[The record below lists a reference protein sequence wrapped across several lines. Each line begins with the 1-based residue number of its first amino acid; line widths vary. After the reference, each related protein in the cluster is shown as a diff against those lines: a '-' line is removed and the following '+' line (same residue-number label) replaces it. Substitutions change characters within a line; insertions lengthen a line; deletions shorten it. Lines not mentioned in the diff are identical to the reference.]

1 MQRLFHPKSK
11 PFHMKK
17 IMILMTLAIGFLGA
31 CKQAPSKPVLT
42 SGINLANL
50 DTTANPVDDFYQYA
64 CGGWMK
70 RHPLSPEYARFG
82 TFDQLAEDNQVRLRD
97 LVTELAA
104 KQNTP
109 GSIPDK
115 IATLYKLGMDS
126 LKLQQQGAVPLKPW
140 LQSIANL
147 KTKPELQKELIV
159 LEKSGIMPFFTVYA
173 EADNSNSKMTIATVN
188 QGGLGIGDR
197 DYYLE
202 NDPHMKDIRA
212 KYVDLMTRLF
222 TLSGYADMVHQ
233 PAAKLANDVMNIE
246 TQLAKAS
253 WDRVTL
259 RDPHK
264 NFNKM
269 EVKQLVS
276 LAPDFDFQHFFSGI
290 GAPQVQSLNVGQPS
304 FFKAANTLFNTSSPE
319 AVKAYYA
326 WTLINSASPY
336 LSDDFANANFDFYGK
351 TLSGR
356 QEMRPRWKRVISS
369 INEALG
375 EALGQMYVAKY
386 FPPAAKDRMIQLVKN
401 LQNAFAERIQKADW
415 MSQATK
421 DTAINKLYAIHI
433 KIGYPDKWRDY
444 SGLPILNDS
453 YFADI
458 MRSRQFEMNYI
469 INKIDKPTDV
479 NEWQMTPQTVN
490 AYYNPTTNE
499 ICFPAA
505 ILQPPFFQQDA
516 DNAANYGAIG
526 VVIGHEMTHGFDDQG
541 RQFDKNGNLKD
552 WWTPQDAKNFTE
564 RAAILSNWFS
574 GIEVAPNVHANG
586 PFTLGENIADNGGLH
601 IAFLA
606 MENALK
612 KGQVNPN
619 KMDGFTP
626 EQRFFLAY
634 ATVWAGNIRPEE
646 ILRRTKEDPHSLG
659 KWRVD
664 GALPQIEAFI
674 KAFNVKPGDKM
685 YLADDKQAHIW

>member
-1 MQRLFHPKSK
+1 MS
-11 PFHMKK
+11 
-17 IMILMTLAIGFLGA
+17 LAVGLLA
-31 CKQAPSKPVLT
+31 SCKQAPKQVLT
-42 SGINLANL
+42 SGIDMSNL
-50 DTTANPVDDFYQYA
+50 DTTANPVNDFYQYA
-64 CGGWMK
+64 DGGWIK
-70 RHPLSPEYARFG
+70 KHPLTAEYARFG
-82 TFDQLAEDNQVRLRD
+82 TFDQLAEDNQVRLKD
-97 LVTELAA
+97 LVTGLAA
-104 KQNTP
+104 KQNTA

-126 LKLQQQGAVPLKPW
+126 VKLQQQGAAPIKPW
-140 LQSIANL
+140 LESIAKLSNKKDL
-147 KTKPELQKELIV
+147 QNELVTLQKN
-159 LEKSGIMPFFTVYA
+159 GIMPFFDLYA
-173 EADNSNSKMTIATVN
+173 EADNSNSKMTIASIN

-212 KYVDLMTRLF
+212 KYIDLMTRLF

-233 PAAKLANDVMNIE
+233 PAAKLAGDVMKIE
-246 TQLAKAS
+246 TSLAKAS

-269 EVKQLVS
+269 EVKQLVA
-276 LAPDFDFQHFFSGI
+276 LAPDFDFQNYFQAI
-290 GAPQVQSLNVGQPS
+290 GVPQVKMLNVGQPT
-304 FFKAANTLFNTSSPE
+304 FFKSADVIFKSATPD
-319 AVKAYYA
+319 AIKAYYA
-326 WTLINSASPY
+326 WNLINSAAPY
-336 LSDDFANANFDFYGK
+336 LSDDFGNANFDFYGK

-369 INEALG
+369 INGSLG
-375 EALGQMYVAKY
+375 EALGQMYVAQY
-386 FPPAAKDRMIQLVKN
+386 FPPAAKQRMVQLVKN
-401 LQNAFAERIQKADW
+401 LQNAFAERIQKASW

-421 DTAINKLYAIHI
+421 DTAIAKLYAIHI

-444 SGLPILNDS
+444 SKLPILNDS

-458 MRSRQFEMNYI
+458 MRSRLFEMNYI

-505 ILQPPFFQQDA
+505 ILQPPFFQQNA
-516 DNAANYGAIG
+516 DDAANYGAIG

-541 RQFDKNGNLKD
+541 RQFDKNGNLKN
-552 WWTPQDAKNFTE
+552 WWTAQDAKNFTE
-564 RAAILSNWFS
+564 RADVLSKWFS
-574 GIEVAPNVHANG
+574 SIQVAPNTFGNG
-586 PFTLGENIADNGGLH
+586 AFTLGENLADNGGLH
-601 IAFLA
+601 ISFLA
-606 MENALK
+606 MQNALK
-612 KGQVNPN
+612 KGQINPN

-634 ATVWAGNIRPEE
+634 ATVWAGNIRPQE
-646 ILRRTKEDPHSLG
+646 ILRLTKEDPHSLG

-664 GALPQIEAFI
+664 GALPNIEAFQ

-685 YLADDKQAHIW
+685 YLPADKQAIIW

>member
-1 MQRLFHPKSK
+1 MS
-11 PFHMKK
+11 
-17 IMILMTLAIGFLGA
+17 LAIGLLA
-31 CKQAPSKPVLT
+31 SCKQAPKQVLT
-42 SGINLANL
+42 SGIDMSNL
-50 DTTANPVDDFYQYA
+50 DTTANPVNDFYQYA
-64 CGGWMK
+64 DGGWIK
-70 RHPLSPEYARFG
+70 KHPLTAEYARFG
-82 TFDQLAEDNQVRLRD
+82 TFDQLAEDNQVRLKD
-97 LVTELAA
+97 LVTGLAA

-115 IATLYKLGMDS
+115 IAMLYNLGMDS
-126 LKLQQQGAVPLKPW
+126 VKLQQQGAAPLKPW
-140 LQSIANL
+140 LESIAKLSNKKDL
-147 KTKPELQKELIV
+147 QNELVTLQKN
-159 LEKSGIMPFFTVYA
+159 GIMPFFDLYA
-173 EADNSNSKMTIATVN
+173 EADNSNSKMTIASIN

-212 KYVDLMTRLF
+212 KYIDLMIRLF

-233 PAAKLANDVMNIE
+233 PAAKLAGDVMKIE
-246 TQLAKAS
+246 TSLAKVS

-269 EVKQLVS
+269 EVKQLVA
-276 LAPDFDFQHFFSGI
+276 LAPDFDFQNYFQAVGV
-290 GAPQVQSLNVGQPS
+290 PQVKMLNVGQPT
-304 FFKAANTLFNTSSPE
+304 FFKSADAIFKSSTPD
-319 AVKAYYA
+319 AIKAYYA
-326 WTLINSASPY
+326 WNLINSAAPY
-336 LSDDFANANFDFYGK
+336 LSDDFGNANFDFYGK

-369 INEALG
+369 INGSLG
-375 EALGQMYVAKY
+375 EALGQMYVAQY
-386 FPPAAKDRMIQLVKN
+386 FPPAAKQRMVQLVKN
-401 LQNAFAERIQKADW
+401 LQNAFAERIQKANW

-421 DTAINKLYAIHI
+421 DTAIAKLYAIHI

-444 SGLPILNDS
+444 SKLPILNDS

-458 MRSRQFEMNYI
+458 MRSRLFEMNYI

-516 DNAANYGAIG
+516 DDAANYGAIG

-541 RQFDKNGNLKD
+541 RQFDKNGNLKN
-552 WWTPQDAKNFTE
+552 WWTTQDAKNFTE
-564 RAAILSNWFS
+564 RADVLSKWFS
-574 GIEVAPNVHANG
+574 SIQVAPNTFGNG
-586 PFTLGENIADNGGLH
+586 AFTLGENLADNGGLH
-601 IAFLA
+601 ISFLA
-606 MENALK
+606 MQNALK
-612 KGQVNPN
+612 KGQINPN

-634 ATVWAGNIRPEE
+634 ATVWAGNIRPQE
-646 ILRRTKEDPHSLG
+646 ILRLTKEDPHSLG

-664 GALPQIEAFI
+664 GALPNIEAFQ

-685 YLADDKQAHIW
+685 YLPADKQAIIW

>member
-1 MQRLFHPKSK
+1 MS
-11 PFHMKK
+11 
-17 IMILMTLAIGFLGA
+17 LAIGLLA
-31 CKQAPSKPVLT
+31 SCKQAPKQVLT
-42 SGINLANL
+42 SGIDMSNL
-50 DTTANPVDDFYQYA
+50 DTTANPVNDFYQYA
-64 CGGWMK
+64 DGGWMK
-70 RHPLSPEYARFG
+70 KHPLTAEYARFG
-82 TFDQLAEDNQVRLRD
+82 TFDQLAEDNQVRLKD

-126 LKLQQQGAVPLKPW
+126 VKLQQQGAAPIKPW
-140 LQSIANL
+140 LESIAKLSNKKDL
-147 KTKPELQKELIV
+147 QNELVTLQKN
-159 LEKSGIMPFFTVYA
+159 GIMPFFDLYA
-173 EADNSNSKMTIATVN
+173 EADNSNSKMTIASIN

-212 KYVDLMTRLF
+212 KYIDLMTRLF

-233 PAAKLANDVMNIE
+233 PAAKLAADVMKIE
-246 TQLAKAS
+246 TSLAKAS

-269 EVKQLVS
+269 EVKQLVA
-276 LAPDFDFQHFFSGI
+276 LAPDFDFQNYFQAVGV
-290 GAPQVQSLNVGQPS
+290 PQVKMLNVGQPT
-304 FFKAANTLFNTSSPE
+304 FFKSADAIFKSATPD
-319 AVKAYYA
+319 AIKAYYA
-326 WTLINSASPY
+326 WNLINSAAPY
-336 LSDDFANANFDFYGK
+336 LSDDFGNANFDFYGK

-369 INEALG
+369 INGSLG
-375 EALGQMYVAKY
+375 EALGQMYVEKY
-386 FPPAAKDRMIQLVKN
+386 FPPSAKQRMVQLVKN
-401 LQNAFAERIQKADW
+401 LQNAFAERIQKASW

-421 DTAINKLYAIHI
+421 DTAIAKLYAIHI

-444 SGLPILNDS
+444 SKLPILNDS

-458 MRSRQFEMNYI
+458 MRSRLFQMNYI

-505 ILQPPFFQQDA
+505 ILQPPFFQQNA
-516 DNAANYGAIG
+516 DDAANYGAIG

-541 RQFDKNGNLKD
+541 RQFDKNGNLKN

-564 RAAILSNWFS
+564 RADVLSKWFS
-574 GIEVAPNVHANG
+574 GIQVAPNTFGNG
-586 PFTLGENIADNGGLH
+586 AFTLGENLADNGGLH
-601 IAFLA
+601 ISFLA

-612 KGQVNPN
+612 KGQINPN

-626 EQRFFLAY
+626 QQRFFLAY
-634 ATVWAGNIRPEE
+634 ATVWAGNIRPQEV
-646 ILRRTKEDPHSLG
+646 LRLTKEDPHSLG

-664 GALPQIEAFI
+664 GALPNIEAFL

-685 YLADDKQAHIW
+685 YLPADKQAIIW

>member
-1 MQRLFHPKSK
+1 MS
-11 PFHMKK
+11 
-17 IMILMTLAIGFLGA
+17 LAIGLLA
-31 CKQAPSKPVLT
+31 SCKQAPKQVLT
-42 SGINLANL
+42 SGIDMSNL
-50 DTTANPVDDFYQYA
+50 DTTANPVNDFYQYA
-64 CGGWMK
+64 DGGWIK
-70 RHPLSPEYARFG
+70 KHPLTAEYARFG
-82 TFDQLAEDNQVRLRD
+82 TFDQLAEDNQVRLKD
-97 LVTELAA
+97 LVTGLAA

-115 IATLYKLGMDS
+115 IAMLYNLGMDS
-126 LKLQQQGAVPLKPW
+126 VKLQQQGAAPLKPW
-140 LQSIANL
+140 LESIAKLSNKKDL
-147 KTKPELQKELIV
+147 QNELVTLQKN
-159 LEKSGIMPFFTVYA
+159 GIMPFFDLYA
-173 EADNSNSKMTIATVN
+173 EADNSNSKMTIASIN

-212 KYVDLMTRLF
+212 KYIDLMTRLF

-233 PAAKLANDVMNIE
+233 PAAKLAGDVMKIE
-246 TQLAKAS
+246 TSLAKVS

-269 EVKQLVS
+269 EVKQLVA
-276 LAPDFDFQHFFSGI
+276 LAPDFDFQNYFQAVGV
-290 GAPQVQSLNVGQPS
+290 PQVKMLNVGQPT
-304 FFKAANTLFNTSSPE
+304 FFKSADAIFKSSTPD
-319 AVKAYYA
+319 AIKAYYA
-326 WTLINSASPY
+326 WNLINSAAPY
-336 LSDDFANANFDFYGK
+336 LSDDFGNANFDFYGK

-369 INEALG
+369 INGSLG
-375 EALGQMYVAKY
+375 EALGQMYVAQY
-386 FPPAAKDRMIQLVKN
+386 FPPAAKQRMVQLVKN
-401 LQNAFAERIQKADW
+401 LQNAFAERIQKANW

-421 DTAINKLYAIHI
+421 DTAIAKLYAIHI

-444 SGLPILNDS
+444 SKLPILNDS

-458 MRSRQFEMNYI
+458 MRSRLFEMNYI

-516 DNAANYGAIG
+516 DDAANYGAIG

-541 RQFDKNGNLKD
+541 RQFDKNGNLKN
-552 WWTPQDAKNFTE
+552 WWTTQDAKNFTE
-564 RAAILSNWFS
+564 RADVLSKWFS
-574 GIEVAPNVHANG
+574 SIQVAPNTFGNG
-586 PFTLGENIADNGGLH
+586 AFTLGENLADNGGLH
-601 IAFLA
+601 ISFLA
-606 MENALK
+606 MQNALK
-612 KGQVNPN
+612 KGQINPN

-634 ATVWAGNIRPEE
+634 ATVWAGNIRPQE
-646 ILRRTKEDPHSLG
+646 ILRLTKEDPHSLG

-664 GALPQIEAFI
+664 GALPNIEAFQ

-685 YLADDKQAHIW
+685 YLPADKQAIIW

>member
-1 MQRLFHPKSK
+1 MSLSVG
-11 PFHMKK
+11 
-17 IMILMTLAIGFLGA
+17 LLAA
-31 CKQAPSKPVLT
+31 CHQAPKKVLT
-42 SGINLANL
+42 SGIDLSNL
-50 DTTANPVDDFYQYA
+50 DTTANPVNDFYQYA
-64 CGGWMK
+64 DGGWIK
-70 RHPLSPEYARFG
+70 KHPLTAEYARFG
-82 TFDQLAEDNQVRLRD
+82 TFDQLAEDNQVRLKD

-104 KQNTP
+104 KQNP
-109 GSIPDK
+109 AGSIPDK

-126 LKLQQQGAVPLKPW
+126 VKLQQQGAAPIKPW
-140 LQSIANL
+140 LESIAKLSNKKDL
-147 KTKPELQKELIV
+147 QNELVTLQKN
-159 LEKSGIMPFFTVYA
+159 GIMPFFDLYA
-173 EADNSNSKMTIATVN
+173 KADNSNSKMTIASIN

-212 KYVDLMTRLF
+212 KYIDLMTRLF

-233 PAAKLANDVMNIE
+233 PAAKLAGDVMKIE
-246 TQLAKAS
+246 TSLAKAS

-269 EVKQLVS
+269 EVKQLVA
-276 LAPDFDFQHFFSGI
+276 LAPDFDFQNYFQAI
-290 GAPQVQSLNVGQPS
+290 GVPQVKMLNVGQPT
-304 FFKAANTLFNTSSPE
+304 FFKSADVIFKSATPD
-319 AVKAYYA
+319 AIKAYYA
-326 WTLINSASPY
+326 WNLINSAAPY
-336 LSDDFANANFDFYGK
+336 LSDDFGNANFDFYGK

-356 QEMRPRWKRVISS
+356 QEMRPRWKRVIST
-369 INEALG
+369 INGSLG
-375 EALGQMYVAKY
+375 EALGQMYVAQY
-386 FPPAAKDRMIQLVKN
+386 FPPAAKQRMVQLVKN
-401 LQNAFAERIQKADW
+401 LQNAFAERIQKASW

-421 DTAINKLYAIHI
+421 DTALAKLYAIHI

-444 SGLPILNDS
+444 SKLPILNDS
-453 YFADI
+453 YFADV
-458 MRSRQFEMNYI
+458 MRSRLFEMNYI
-469 INKIDKPTDV
+469 LNKINKPTDV

-516 DNAANYGAIG
+516 DDAANYGAIG

-541 RQFDKNGNLKD
+541 RQFDKNGNLKN

-564 RAAILSNWFS
+564 RADVLFKWFS
-574 GIEVAPNVHANG
+574 SIQVAPNTYGNG
-586 PFTLGENIADNGGLH
+586 AFTLGENLADNGGLH
-601 IAFLA
+601 ISFLA
-606 MENALK
+606 MQNALK
-612 KGQVNPN
+612 KGQINPN

-634 ATVWAGNIRPEE
+634 ATVWAGNIRPQE
-646 ILRRTKEDPHSLG
+646 ILRLTKEDPHSLG

-664 GALPQIEAFI
+664 GALPNIEAFQ

-685 YLADDKQAHIW
+685 YLSIEKQAVIW

>member
-1 MQRLFHPKSK
+1 
-11 PFHMKK
+11 MKK
-17 IMILMTLAIGFLGA
+17 IMILMSLSIGLLAS
-31 CKQAPSKPVLT
+31 CHQAPKQVLT
-42 SGINLANL
+42 SGIDLSNL
-50 DTTANPVDDFYQYA
+50 DTTANPVNDFYQYA
-64 CGGWMK
+64 DGGWIK
-70 RHPLSPEYARFG
+70 KHPLTAEYARFG
-82 TFDQLAEDNQVRLRD
+82 TFDQLAEDNQVRLKD

-104 KQNTP
+104 KQNTQ

-115 IATLYKLGMDS
+115 IATLYNLGMDS
-126 LKLQQQGAVPLKPW
+126 IKLQQQGAAPIKPW
-140 LQSIANL
+140 LESIAKLNNKKDL
-147 KTKPELQKELIV
+147 QNELVTLQKN
-159 LEKSGIMPFFTVYA
+159 GIMPFFDLYA
-173 EADNSNSKMTIATVN
+173 EADNSNSKMTIASVN

-212 KYVDLMTRLF
+212 KYIDLMTRLF

-233 PAAKLANDVMNIE
+233 PAAKLATDVMNIE

-269 EVKQLVS
+269 EVKQLVT
-276 LAPDFDFQHFFSGI
+276 LAPDFDFQNYFQAI
-290 GAPQVQSLNVGQPS
+290 GVPQVKMLNVGQPT
-304 FFKAANTLFNTSSPE
+304 FFKSADAIFKSATPD
-319 AVKAYYA
+319 AIKAYYA
-326 WTLINSASPY
+326 WNLINSAAPY
-336 LSDDFANANFDFYGK
+336 LSDDFGNASFDFYGK

-369 INEALG
+369 INGSLG

-386 FPPAAKDRMIQLVKN
+386 FPPTAKQRMVQLVKN
-401 LQNAFAERIQKADW
+401 LQNAFAERIQKASW

-421 DTAINKLYAIHI
+421 DTAIAKLYAIHI

-444 SGLPILNDS
+444 SKLPILNDS

-458 MRSRQFEMNYI
+458 MRSRLFEMNYI
-469 INKIDKPTDV
+469 LNKIDKPTDV

-505 ILQPPFFQQDA
+505 ILQPPFFQQNA
-516 DNAANYGAIG
+516 DDAANYGAIG

-541 RQFDKNGNLKD
+541 RQFDKNGNLKN

-564 RAAILSNWFS
+564 RADVLSKWFS
-574 GIEVAPNVHANG
+574 SIQVAPNTFGNG
-586 PFTLGENIADNGGLH
+586 PFTLGENLADNGGLH
-601 IAFLA
+601 ISFLA

-612 KGQVNPN
+612 KGQINPN

-626 EQRFFLAY
+626 QQRFFLAY
-634 ATVWAGNIRPEE
+634 ATVWAGNIRPQE
-646 ILRRTKEDPHSLG
+646 ILRLTKEDPHSLG

-664 GALPQIEAFI
+664 GALPNIEAFQ

-685 YLADDKQAHIW
+685 YLPVDKQAVIW